1 MATLKTY
8 SLNESTVNRFE
19 KLIPAGERS
28 QAVEMLMLEF
38 VNLRSP
44 DKKEQ
49 RAERERQRKEAEE
62 KLSRLMAIDKA
73 EAEEAMRVKAINE
86 KKLIEKAK
94 MEAETHF
101 KDTCRKKAKVI
112 TNIKFNLDP
121 NLDILPKDFKQRNEY
136 RKFWEDLTQEYILA
150 GNKKEGDKE

>member
-62 KLSRLMAIDKA
+62 KLSRLMAIYKA

-94 MEAETHF
+94 IEAETHF
-101 KDTCRKKAKVI
+101 KDTCRKNAKVI